1 MTLLLNLEDSFMRR
15 QLQNRI
21 IAGLPSDCK
30 ESCRRRELDN
40 SKMIAR
46 LPSDRGHFGGE
57 LVSPL
62 TEFFSESDERSPG
75 TSVGEVDN

>member
-1 MTLLLNLEDSFMRR
+1 MHEKRIR

-30 ESCRRRELDN
+30 EKCRRRELDN

-62 TEFFSESDERSPG
+62 TELFSESDERSPG

>member
-1 MTLLLNLEDSFMRR
+1 MPEKRIR
-15 QLQNRI
+15 QYNSKI
-21 IAGLPSDCK
+21 IAGLPSDLE

-40 SKMIAR
+40 SKVIAR

-62 TEFFSESDERSPG
+62 TELFSESDERSPG
-75 TSVGEVDN
+75 TSVGGVEN